1 MATLVVG
8 AGGTPQGIF
17 PHMKQIAAILGVS
30 DRFMYFGFDVDQ
42 DIENNQDLL
51 PEERFRLQMADREDL
66 RQHAQALH
74 LSLELLEYVHAR
86 GTRGVR
92 AVGAF
97 FAAFNGQELDHQ
109 IRLRLNLLMARGER
123 EKQHTVVLLF
133 STEGGTGSSLGLYTL
148 ALLRQVAERERK
160 RFQVH
165 LVPVCPLIYNP
176 YDDPSLVERR
186 QASAHCTLEE
196 LFLLQEPGPTLMLA
210 DRFVPRRRDLCWL
223 VEPDLPDS
231 RLEEDRLF
239 PLLARFIVEITE
251 GPTAALLLSRLS
263 NIEVVETPRT
273 PSSAGAAYADPRI

>member
-1 MATLVVG
+1 MSTLILG
-8 AGGTPQGIF
+8 AGGTSQRII
-17 PHMKQIAAILGVS
+17 PHTKRIAATLGVA
-30 DRFMYFGFDVDQ
+30 DRFMHFVYDVDQ
-42 DIENNQDLL
+42 DLENQEDLV
-51 PEERFRLQMADREDL
+51 PEERFQLQMADREDL

-74 LSLELLEYVHAR
+74 LSPELLEYVHER

-133 STEGGTGSSLGLYTL
+133 STEGGSGSSLGLYTL

-176 YDDPSLVERR
+176 YDDPTLVARR
-186 QASAHCTLEE
+186 QASSHCTLEE
-196 LFLLQEPGPTLMLA
+196 LFLLQEPGPALMLA

-231 RLEEDRLF
+231 RLEKDRLF

-263 NIEVVETPRT
+263 NIEVVETPHT
-273 PSSAGAAYADPRI
+273 PSRTGAAYADPRI

>member
-8 AGGTPQGIF
+8 AGGTPQEIF
-17 PHMKQIAAILGVS
+17 PHMKQIATILGVS
-30 DRFMYFGFDVDQ
+30 DLFMYFGFDVDQ

-74 LSLELLEYVHAR
+74 LSLELLEYVHER

-97 FAAFNGQELDHQ
+97 FATFNGQELDHQ
-109 IRLRLNLLMARGER
+109 IRMRLNLLMGRGER

-133 STEGGTGSSLGLYTL
+133 STEGGTGSSLGIYTL
-148 ALLRQVAERERK
+148 GLLRQVAERERK

-176 YDDPSLVERR
+176 YDDPTLVARR

-196 LFLLQEPGPTLMLA
+196 LFLLQEPGPALMLA

-231 RLEEDRLF
+231 RLEKDRLF

-263 NIEVVETPRT
+263 NIEVVETPHK
-273 PSSAGAAYADPRI
+273 PSHLGA